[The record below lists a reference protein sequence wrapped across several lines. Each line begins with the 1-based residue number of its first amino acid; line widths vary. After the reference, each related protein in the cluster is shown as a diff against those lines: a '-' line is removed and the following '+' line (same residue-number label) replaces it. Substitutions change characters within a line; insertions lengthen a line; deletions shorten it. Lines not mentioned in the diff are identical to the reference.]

1 MCVCVCTRAR
11 TRVCMCVRARVC
23 VCARAFV
30 CVCVEGRLDRVLASR
45 AQDQV
50 DRAALNP
57 PFPEAPR

>member
-1 MCVCVCTRAR
+1 M
-11 TRVCMCVRARVC
+11 RVCMCVRARVC

-50 DRAALNP
+50 DWAALNP